1 MSKQHKGKR
10 DSDTALKER
19 VVKPSKYCVVFL
31 DDNYTPFDFVISLLM
46 SLFFHPLHTALQL
59 TEQVHGSGR
68 AVAGRGYSLEIA
80 EEKARQ
86 VIEASKKQGHPFQAI
101 VEAQDE

>member
-1 MSKQHKGKR
+1 MSEHHKRKK
-10 DSDTALKER
+10 DSELLVREQ

-46 SLFFHPLHTALQL
+46 SLFFHPLHKALQL

-68 AVAGRGYSLEIA
+68 AVAGQGYSLEVA
-80 EEKARQ
+80 KAKARQ
-86 VIEASKKQGHPFQAI
+86 VIEASQRQGHPFRAV
-101 VEAQDE
+101 VETQKE